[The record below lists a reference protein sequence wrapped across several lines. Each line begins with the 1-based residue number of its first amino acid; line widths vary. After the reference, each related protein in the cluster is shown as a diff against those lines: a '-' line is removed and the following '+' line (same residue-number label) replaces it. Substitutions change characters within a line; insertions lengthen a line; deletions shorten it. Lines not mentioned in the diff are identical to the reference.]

1 MFTNS
6 ILDFI
11 VCIFINSIGLIILK
25 KIDGCTGIM
34 FKRSKIKIKPTARI
48 KPTKIREIENT
59 IKLTSTNFFLDK
71 MVISEQ

>member
-1 MFTNS
+1 
-6 ILDFI
+6 
-11 VCIFINSIGLIILK
+11 
-25 KIDGCTGIM
+25 M

-59 IKLTSTNFFLDK
+59 IKLTSANFFLDK